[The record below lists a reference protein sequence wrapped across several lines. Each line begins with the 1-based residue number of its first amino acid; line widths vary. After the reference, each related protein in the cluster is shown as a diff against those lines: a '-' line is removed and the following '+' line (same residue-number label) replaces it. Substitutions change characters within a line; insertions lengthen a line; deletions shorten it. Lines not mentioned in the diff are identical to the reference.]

1 VEILKKIIKKSE
13 NMLFILILLIS
24 LIAQFF
30 LPWWV
35 IAPIAFILAAWM
47 GNKPS
52 KSFGNGFSA
61 IFILWACMA
70 LLHTLPNEN
79 LLANRVGQVLTSS
92 EKGMPWLLLVLLTA
106 TLGGLVAGV
115 SALAGAYFKEAFG
128 KRRR

>member
-1 VEILKKIIKKSE
+1 
-13 NMLFILILLIS
+13 MLFILILLLS

-35 IAPIAFILAAWM
+35 ITLIAFILAAWM
-47 GNKPS
+47 GNKPR

-92 EKGMPWLLLVLLTA
+92 EKGMPGLLLVLLTA

>member
-1 VEILKKIIKKSE
+1 
-13 NMLFILILLIS
+13 MLFILILLLS

-61 IFILWACMA
+61 IFILWACIA

-92 EKGMPWLLLVLLTA
+92 EKGMPWLLLLPSLAESMLL
-106 TLGGLVAGV
+106 LRGV
-115 SALAGAYFKEAFG
+115 
-128 KRRR
+128 RRRRRGRRRRRRKGRR

>member
-1 VEILKKIIKKSE
+1 MHIAPHEPTRWTERLAFDIALRLEGSGEDVNEILDRHQLNASA
-13 NMLFILILLIS
+13 LL
-24 LIAQFF
+24 
-30 LPWWV
+30 
-35 IAPIAFILAAWM
+35 
-47 GNKPS
+47 
-52 KSFGNGFSA
+52 
-61 IFILWACMA
+61 ILWACMA

>member
-1 VEILKKIIKKSE
+1 
-13 NMLFILILLIS
+13 MLFILILVLS

-35 IAPIAFILAAWM
+35 IAPIGFILAAWM

-92 EKGMPWLLLVLLTA
+92 EKGMPWILLIILSSTIGA
-106 TLGGLVAGV
+106 LVAGV